1 MSDSYLDGKVREA
14 LLAAK
19 GSRSLAQ
26 NALMKWALTDDRL
39 LRAMS
44 QPFLKA
50 ISGAAIAGA
59 LKRGVSVPGMSG
71 PPPKP
76 APKLSQSDLMQ
87 VLSQLGGSDAGG
99 AAERTG
105 GRGDGPS
112 GGPSDGRTDG
122 RGSADGG
129 GPRLSAADILGGAPA
144 PKPTAPQRRP
154 AGGPAKPAPPADQ
167 ASAIRTLAAV
177 YARNRKRP

>member
-26 NALMKWALTDDRL
+26 NALMKWALTDERL
-39 LRAMS
+39 LKAMA
-44 QPFLKA
+44 QPFIKA

-59 LKRGVSVPGMSG
+59 IKRGVSVPGMSG

-76 APKLSQSDLMQ
+76 APKLSQNDLMQ
-87 VLSQLGGSDAGG
+87 VLSQLGGGDDAGDG
-99 AAERTG
+99 AVRG
-105 GRGDGPS
+105 GAVRGGEARSGARDEGRS
-112 GGPSDGRTDG
+112 GGE
-122 RGSADGG
+122 
-129 GPRLSAADILGGAPA
+129 RLSAADILGGAPP

-154 AGGPAKPAPPADQ
+154 GGGAAKPAPPADQ

>member
-14 LLAAK
+14 LLEAR

-26 NALMKWALTDDRL
+26 HTLMKWAMADDRL
-39 LRAMS
+39 LKAMA

-50 ISGAAIAGA
+50 ISGAAIVAA
-59 LKRGVSVPGMSG
+59 VKRGVRVPGMSA
-71 PPPKP
+71 PPPKA

-87 VLSQLGGSDAGG
+87 VLSQLGGG
-99 AAERTG
+99 
-105 GRGDGPS
+105 
-112 GGPSDGRTDG
+112 
-122 RGSADGG
+122 DGG
-129 GPRLSAADILGGAPA
+129 GSGGDGEGHGGDGRASGGLSAADILGGPPA
-144 PKPTAPQRRP
+144 PKPSAPLRRP
-154 AGGPAKPAPPADQ
+154 GGGPVKPAPPADQ

>member
-14 LLAAK
+14 LVAAK

-26 NALMKWALTDDRL
+26 NALMKWALTDERL
-39 LRAMS
+39 LKAMA
-44 QPFLKA
+44 QPFIKA

-59 LKRGVSVPGMSG
+59 IKRGVSVPGMSG
-71 PPPKP
+71 PPPRP
-76 APKLSQSDLMQ
+76 APKLSQNDLMQ
-87 VLSQLGGSDAGG
+87 VLSQLGGGDDAG
-99 AAERTG
+99 AAAPG
-105 GRGDGPS
+105 GEGRDEGRS
-112 GGPSDGRTDG
+112 GGGE
-122 RGSADGG
+122 
-129 GPRLSAADILGGAPA
+129 RLSAADILGGAPP

-154 AGGPAKPAPPADQ
+154 GGGAAKPAPPADQ

>member
-14 LLAAK
+14 LVAAK

-26 NALMKWALTDDRL
+26 NALMKWAMTDDRL
-39 LRAMS
+39 LKAMA
-44 QPFLKA
+44 QPFIKA

-59 LKRGVSVPGMSG
+59 VKRGVSVPGMSG
-71 PPPKP
+71 PPARP

-87 VLSQLGGSDAGG
+87 VLSQLGG
-99 AAERTG
+99 
-105 GRGDGPS
+105 GDGE
-112 GGPSDGRTDG
+112 GGESK
-122 RGSADGG
+122 GG
-129 GPRLSAADILGGAPA
+129 GLSAADILGGPPVAKPA
-144 PKPTAPQRRP
+144 APQRRP
-154 AGGPAKPAPPADQ
+154 VAGGVAGGPAKPAPPADQ